1 MQIDKN
7 LIKVIAGEAAMQS
20 VIGGG
25 IAETNVDILTE
36 QEGLRVEVKTSSL
49 YGDSYDIELRNHLL
63 HIFTY
68 FNKEGASTMEEGLPV
83 PVLVKTVVVPGIVD
97 TDQIEAVFED
107 GILNIYLPFKDKTDL
122 APKRI
127 DIKNF

>member
-25 IAETNVDILTE
+25 IAETQININNE
-36 QEGLRVEVKTSSL
+36 QNGLRVEVKTSSL
-49 YGDSYDIELRNHLL
+49 DGGSYDIELRNHLL
-63 HIFTY
+63 HIFTF
-68 FNKEGASTMEEGLPV
+68 FNKNEIVENKPQMPV

-97 TDQIEAVFED
+97 TDQIDAVYEE
-107 GILNIYLPFKDKTDL
+107 GVLNIFLPFKDKSVL
-122 APKRI
+122 APKKI
-127 DIKNF
+127 DIRNF